1 MTSNQTV
8 TEPHL
13 TPGKL
18 AKLPLPTLLLRK
30 GPTVTAPTFPCRFD
44 ICNFF
49 FHLTLQHPI
58 PPSAFL
64 PPHLQ
69 HQALV
74 AIDGLIS
81 PPATCEDFYELESE
95 RHALLTRRPEQTLLG
110 KAIVT
115 EAREDDLHPAS
126 HFCAFL
132 PQAFSSST
140 GRFLFTL

>member
-8 TEPHL
+8 TEPCL
-13 TPGKL
+13 TPSKL

-58 PPSAFL
+58 PPSTL
-64 PPHLQ
+64 PSTLGTRCDRRLDLT
-69 HQALV
+69 ACYSR
-74 AIDGLIS
+74 G
-81 PPATCEDFYELESE
+81 FYDLESE
-95 RHALLTRRPEQTLLG
+95 RHALLTGRPEHTLLG

-132 PQAFSSST
+132 PQAFSSSP
-140 GRFLFTL
+140 GRFLFTF